1 MLIKYCSFQ
10 MDKYLST
17 IKCYV
22 GSRSNIF
29 TYKNLLFLFD
39 NALISFKMWPLEKWK
54 YPLDCKHTD
63 LMCYSVQYLIYIPF
77 LTEGYFRRRK
87 GRLVMLRTKVRK
99 KLTTLQGE
107 NGGSK
112 RRLSVIKIN
121 FIRDRKT
128 RMENG
133 LMRRIRYMNYKYY
146 NIDFERSIQI
156 IY

>member
-1 MLIKYCSFQ
+1 
-10 MDKYLST
+10 
-17 IKCYV
+17 
-22 GSRSNIF
+22 
-29 TYKNLLFLFD
+29 
-39 NALISFKMWPLEKWK
+39 
-54 YPLDCKHTD
+54 
-63 LMCYSVQYLIYIPF
+63 MCYSVQYLIYIPF